1 MKKKWTP
8 VPQDW
13 WDPAAIE
20 QWLEDEAKKGW
31 RVASCN
37 GWFAKLEKAEP
48 KECRVRIQFQGP
60 MEKKAWEE
68 RIDAYEELG
77 WEFATAHGQDYEIF
91 YCDDPAAPEPD
102 TDEAVYAMAWKTPLR
117 RSWWSGWAFL
127 LLPLVVLIWMCS
139 LEGSLLRT
147 LLRSGFRVLYYIFL
161 LGPMFAFWGARQLWR
176 VSRARKALEAG
187 LKPTGGNW
195 KRSRRWGQ
203 TVCVVLLGF
212 LFVAPIADVIWAAN
226 IPDPDGIAMIRPAEP
241 GEAEAEDWEFD
252 WHGYAY
258 QSAPL
263 CPLRYDMRFCREGQA
278 VENSW
283 NLLSMDCMAKM
294 LYREKRAEFLA
305 DHPDAA
311 EEPIENPVFDEALLL
326 TGGENVQ
333 MLLVC
338 SGKTVY
344 SLWVDYPAE
353 IHAYI
358 DAVAARMAKLNGGT
372 A

>member
-37 GWFAKLEKAEP
+37 GWFAKFEKTEP

-139 LEGSLLRT
+139 LEESLLRT
-147 LLRSGFRVLYYIFL
+147 LLRMKRVHWVNTPVYRYFVHAESAIHSGRAFIFL
-161 LGPMFAFWGARQLWR
+161 PLDHLTPLFL
-176 VSRARKALEAG
+176 L
-187 LKPTGGNW
+187 
-195 KRSRRWGQ
+195 RS
-203 TVCVVLLGF
+203 
-212 LFVAPIADVIWAAN
+212 I
-226 IPDPDGIAMIRPAEP
+226 
-241 GEAEAEDWEFD
+241 
-252 WHGYAY
+252 
-258 QSAPL
+258 
-263 CPLRYDMRFCREGQA
+263 
-278 VENSW
+278 
-283 NLLSMDCMAKM
+283 
-294 LYREKRAEFLA
+294 
-305 DHPDAA
+305 
-311 EEPIENPVFDEALLL
+311 
-326 TGGENVQ
+326 
-333 MLLVC
+333 
-338 SGKTVY
+338 
-344 SLWVDYPAE
+344 
-353 IHAYI
+353 
-358 DAVAARMAKLNGGT
+358 
-372 A
+372 